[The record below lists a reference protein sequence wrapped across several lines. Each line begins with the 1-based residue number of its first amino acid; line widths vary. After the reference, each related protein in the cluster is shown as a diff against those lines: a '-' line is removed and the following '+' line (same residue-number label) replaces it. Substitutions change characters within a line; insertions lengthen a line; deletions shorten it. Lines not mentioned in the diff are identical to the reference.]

1 MAMPMRSAAAPSFSK
16 NMNIESC
23 ARPMNKGAAL
33 NFSARTSTKK
43 DSSNF

>member
-1 MAMPMRSAAAPSFSK
+1 MRSAAAPSFSK
-16 NMNIESC
+16 YMKIGSC
-23 ARPMNKGAAL
+23 AQPMNEGAAL